1 MLNNYLDKLIL
12 NKKKSVYETA
22 ATGVLI
28 SELNHEKKNV
38 QNVCQREFKHI
49 SAKININLFRALLS
63 NDKKEKLKI

>member
-38 QNVCQREFKHI
+38 KNVCQREFKHF
-49 SAKININLFRALLS
+49 SAKININLFRAFLL
-63 NDKKEKLKI
+63 NNKKEAIII

>member
-28 SELNHEKKNV
+28 SELNHEKKE
-38 QNVCQREFKHI
+38 CEEC
-49 SAKININLFRALLS
+49 LS
-63 NDKKEKLKI
+63 KRI